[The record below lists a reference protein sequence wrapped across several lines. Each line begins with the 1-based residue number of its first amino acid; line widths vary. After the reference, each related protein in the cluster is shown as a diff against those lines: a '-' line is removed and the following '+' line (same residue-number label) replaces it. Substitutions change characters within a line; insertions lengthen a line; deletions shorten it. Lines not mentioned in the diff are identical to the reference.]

1 MDGILPL
8 WKPAGMTSHDCVVK
22 LRRILKT
29 KKIGHTG
36 TLDPGV
42 EGVLPMCIG
51 RATKI
56 AQFVTEMGK
65 SYRAEVT
72 IGIATTTE
80 DADGEIVSQKK
91 VDKTFTRDEIERVLA
106 SLTGEIEQIPPMY
119 SSVKVKGRPLY
130 EYARKG
136 IEVERP
142 RRKVNIYRLKLL
154 DDQEYFSGDPLRFS
168 IEVDCGKGTYIRTL
182 AVMIGERLGYPAHMS
197 KLVRTVSAGIDQEK
211 CLTFPEIEEKVAEGT
226 IAGALLPIE
235 EVLKHLPRFEMNDA
249 LARQVKN
256 GRVLKIPA
264 FLENVSEQPIA
275 MYHAGKIIAIY
286 KKHPDKPG
294 LMKPARVLQV
304 NE

>member
-22 LRRILKT
+22 LRRLLKI

-36 TLDPGV
+36 TLDPNV

-51 RATKI
+51 RATKVS
-56 AQFVTEMGK
+56 QFVTDMGK

-72 IGIATTTE
+72 LGMATTTE
-80 DADGEIVSQKK
+80 DADGEVVARKSIEKPI
-91 VDKTFTRDEIERVLA
+91 TRVEMEEVLA

-142 RRKVNIYRLKLL
+142 RRKVQIYRLELL
-154 DDQEYFSGDPLRFS
+154 DDEEVFSGDPVRFS
-168 IEVDCGKGTYIRTL
+168 LAIDCGKGTYIRTL

-197 KLVRTVSAGIDQEK
+197 KLVRTVSAGITGEM
-211 CLTFPEIEEKVAEGT
+211 CLTFQDIEERLEEGT
-226 IAGALLPIE
+226 MQEALLPIE
-235 EVLKHLPRFEMNDA
+235 AVLEPLPKYELNDV

-256 GRVLKIPA
+256 GRVLKIPH
-264 FLENVSEQPIA
+264 FLHDVGEQPIA
-275 MYHAGKIIAIY
+275 MYHAGKVIAIY
-286 KKHPDKPG
+286 KRHPAKPG
-294 LMKPARVLQV
+294 FMKPARVLQV
-304 NE
+304 N

>member
-1 MDGILPL
+1 SILFLLKKQVLPTGHFLYRSSGGRINNGNRRRKSMDGILPL

-91 VDKTFTRDEIERVLA
+91 VDKTFTRDEIEKVLA

-154 DDQEYFSGDPLRFS
+154 DDQEL
-168 IEVDCGKGTYIRTL
+168 
-182 AVMIGERLGYPAHMS
+182 
-197 KLVRTVSAGIDQEK
+197 
-211 CLTFPEIEEKVAEGT
+211 
-226 IAGALLPIE
+226 
-235 EVLKHLPRFEMNDA
+235 
-249 LARQVKN
+249 
-256 GRVLKIPA
+256 
-264 FLENVSEQPIA
+264 
-275 MYHAGKIIAIY
+275 
-286 KKHPDKPG
+286 
-294 LMKPARVLQV
+294 
-304 NE
+304 